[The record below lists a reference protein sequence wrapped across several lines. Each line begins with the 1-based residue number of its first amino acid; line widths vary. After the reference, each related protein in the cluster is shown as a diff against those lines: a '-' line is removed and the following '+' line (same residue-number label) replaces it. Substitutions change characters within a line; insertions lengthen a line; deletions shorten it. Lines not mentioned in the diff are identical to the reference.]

1 MLALALL
8 NAIMIGVYLAG
19 PGDREKPDVEWRAP
33 DAVDSGVPSLKLMS
47 EFADRGMPASGTTE
61 CFTVGP
67 FDDSEASDRAMRQLA
82 RSAVSI
88 TQRRTRAEVDSG
100 TLVYLPA
107 QPDYITARSMSDTL
121 RLAGLGEPEVI
132 AEVDALYSVSLKTFL
147 RPDEAQAF
155 RDEARALGFAVE
167 MRAVR
172 QIESRFWV
180 DYEQCAG
187 APYLLP
193 ESEGLISPEIHHALP
208 CAPG

>member
-82 RSAVSI
+82 RSAVSKI
-88 TQRRTRAEVDSG
+88 GRAHV
-100 TLVYLPA
+100 
-107 QPDYITARSMSDTL
+107 
-121 RLAGLGEPEVI
+121 
-132 AEVDALYSVSLKTFL
+132 
-147 RPDEAQAF
+147 
-155 RDEARALGFAVE
+155 
-167 MRAVR
+167 
-172 QIESRFWV
+172 
-180 DYEQCAG
+180 
-187 APYLLP
+187 
-193 ESEGLISPEIHHALP
+193 
-208 CAPG
+208 